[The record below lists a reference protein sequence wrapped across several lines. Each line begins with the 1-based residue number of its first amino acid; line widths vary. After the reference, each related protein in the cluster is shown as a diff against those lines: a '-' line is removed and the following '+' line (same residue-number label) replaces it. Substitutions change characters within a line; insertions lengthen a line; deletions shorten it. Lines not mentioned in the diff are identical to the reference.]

1 MVNSDLCQ
9 INRPY
14 FGREIAFHL
23 ERDHAYLRL
32 FWSLDETCPS
42 GTNVPFM
49 VYCISIVYEK
59 VVSLYRIYAIDHEWY
74 ISSAGTMF
82 IL

>member
-42 GTNVPFM
+42 GTNVSFM
-49 VYCISIVYEK
+49 VYCIN
-59 VVSLYRIYAIDHEWY
+59 A
-74 ISSAGTMF
+74 M
-82 IL
+82 

>member
-14 FGREIAFHL
+14 FGRKIAFRL

-32 FWSLDETCPS
+32 FWSLDERKEAYTREAS
-42 GTNVPFM
+42 SVFTGRVYVPDDLER
-49 VYCISIVYEK
+49 ISLE
-59 VVSLYRIYAIDHEWY
+59 
-74 ISSAGTMF
+74 
-82 IL
+82 

>member
-14 FGREIAFHL
+14 FGIKIAFRL
-23 ERDHAYLRL
+23 VRDHAYLWL

-42 GTNVPFM
+42 GTNVF
-49 VYCISIVYEK
+49 
-59 VVSLYRIYAIDHEWY
+59 
-74 ISSAGTMF
+74 
-82 IL
+82 

>member
-14 FGREIAFHL
+14 FGRKIAFRL

-42 GTNVPFM
+42 GTNVF
-49 VYCISIVYEK
+49 
-59 VVSLYRIYAIDHEWY
+59 Y
-74 ISSAGTMF
+74 IRSRFDFLGF
-82 IL
+82 KR

>member
-14 FGREIAFHL
+14 FDRKIAFRL

-42 GTNVPFM
+42 GTNVF
-49 VYCISIVYEK
+49 
-59 VVSLYRIYAIDHEWY
+59 
-74 ISSAGTMF
+74 
-82 IL
+82 

>member
-49 VYCISIVYEK
+49 VYCIN
-59 VVSLYRIYAIDHEWY
+59 AIKRY
-74 ISSAGTMF
+74 NFFVNYT
-82 IL
+82 

>member
-1 MVNSDLCQ
+1 MTEVMYQLAFIQIMLKNISKDFNLKSDTRVNSDLCQ

-14 FGREIAFHL
+14 FGRKIAFRL

-42 GTNVPFM
+42 GTNVF
-49 VYCISIVYEK
+49 
-59 VVSLYRIYAIDHEWY
+59 
-74 ISSAGTMF
+74 
-82 IL
+82 